1 MSEQSA
7 STQPVVAFGII
18 SLSDDEKA
26 FFDDLCGV
34 VTRMCRR
41 LPESTQT
48 DAIFFAMR
56 YASISVGEPLHFFKN
71 YYAPCWSVIYWI
83 MRSPGAARP
92 LSGEEY
98 THTLTVHAMAM
109 LLHSLDDHLCDGQL
123 KPSQLLLL
131 IRGEAWRMLHESLA
145 RLSDGVRGGS
155 EIAASFIDSYYKGM
169 SAAPPETLDA
179 YCSLFNSQLSTGLV
193 APVLTA
199 MRLDPGGNTAEAAR
213 LAFEHFG
220 VAWRLLDDAQDIE
233 DDMADGEVSGAFLLL
248 PESGRD
254 LWRAS
259 AEGVEGDPQARMEKL
274 QELLAEERII
284 ARLVERIIFE
294 LDEAARIAEGAG
306 LDGLAAEYRALA
318 SPLRVKGQLK

>member
-7 STQPVVAFGII
+7 LSHSSIAFGVI
-18 SLSDDEKA
+18 SLSDDEKS

-56 YASISVGEPLHFFKN
+56 YAGISVGEPLHFFKN

-83 MRSPGAARP
+83 MRSPRAARP
-92 LSGEEY
+92 LSDEEY
-98 THTLTVHAMAM
+98 SHALTVHAMAM

-123 KPSQLLLL
+123 KPTQLLLL
-131 IRGEAWRMLHESLA
+131 LRGEAWRMLHEALA
-145 RLSDGVRGGS
+145 RLTEGVEGGS

-179 YCSLFNSQLSTGLV
+179 YCSLFNSQLATGLV

-199 MRLDPGGNTAEAAR
+199 MRLDPGGITSEAAR
-213 LAFEHFG
+213 SAFEHFG
-220 VAWRLLDDAQDIE
+220 VAWRLLDDVQDIE
-233 DDMADGEVSGAFLLL
+233 DDMADGEASGAFLIL

-254 LWRAS
+254 LWRAA
-259 AEGVEGDPQARMEKL
+259 AEGVEGGPQARIEKL
-274 QELLAEERII
+274 QVLLAEERII
-284 ARLVERIIFE
+284 ERLVERIISE

-306 LDGLAAEYRALA
+306 LGGLAAEYRMLA
-318 SPLRVKGQLK
+318 SPLRVKGRSK

>member
-1 MSEQSA
+1 MSEQGA
-7 STQPVVAFGII
+7 STQPVAAFGVI
-18 SLSDDEKA
+18 SLSDEEKA

-92 LSGEEY
+92 LSDEEY
-98 THTLTVHAMAM
+98 AHTLTVHSMAM

-123 KPSQLLLL
+123 KPTQLLLL

-145 RLSDGVRGGS
+145 HLAEGVRGGS
-155 EIAASFIDSYYKGM
+155 EIAASFIDNYYKGM
-169 SAAPPETLDA
+169 SAPLPESLDE
-179 YCSLFNSQLSTGLV
+179 YCSVFARQLATGLI

-213 LAFEHFG
+213 LAFAHFG
-220 VAWRLLDDAQDIE
+220 VAWRLLDDVQDIE
-233 DDMADGEVSGAFLLL
+233 DDIADGEVSGAFLLL

-259 AEGVEGDPQARMEKL
+259 AEGAKGGPQARMEKL
-274 QELLAEERII
+274 QGLLAEERII
-284 ARLVERIIFE
+284 ERLVERVIFE

-306 LDGLAAEYRALA
+306 LGGLAAEYRTLA